1 MQLQYPAEIDAHLSF
16 AVLDNV
22 EVTVTFDGSEIDG
35 RLGFSDSFGTVPFF
49 TQDAAPIA
57 PDAEV
62 RATYRLG
69 NQVLEFV
76 TRVVRGVGNR
86 WQLRRPANI
95 SITYT
100 DSDDVQH

>member
-16 AVLDNV
+16 AVLDNA
-22 EVTVTFDGSEIDG
+22 EVTVTVDGATIDG

-49 TQDAAPIA
+49 SQSAAMISPH
-57 PDAEV
+57 AEV

-76 TRVVRGVGNR
+76 TRVIRGTGKR

-95 SITYT
+95 SVTYT
-100 DSDDVQH
+100 DSDDFKN